1 MTQRIRL
8 SLPQWAIDNVVLLN
22 VRLNGDTLVRTLLD
36 TGAKYTIITPELARR
51 LSLNLRGTRRVP
63 VTTATQIEMAA
74 LTTVDR
80 IDIHGLVLQDV
91 ETAVMNL
98 PAALGV
104 EGLLG
109 MSFLKRCRLVL
120 DAPNRSLEIET
131 H

>member
-8 SLPQWAIDNVVLLN
+8 SLPQWAINNVVLLN
-22 VRLNGDTLVRTLLD
+22 VRLNGDTLVRMLLD

-80 IDIHGLVLQDV
+80 IDIHGLVLQDI
-91 ETAVMNL
+91 EIAVMNL

>member
-1 MTQRIRL
+1 MTQRIHL
-8 SLPQWAIDNVVLLN
+8 SLPQWAINNVVLLN
-22 VRLNGDTLVRTLLD
+22 VRLNGDTLVRMLLD

-74 LTTVDR
+74 LTIVDR
-80 IDIHGLVLQDV
+80 VDIHGLVLQDV

>member
-8 SLPQWAIDNVVLLN
+8 SLPQWAINNVVLLN
-22 VRLNGDTLVRTLLD
+22 VRLNGDTLVRMLLD

-91 ETAVMNL
+91 EIAVMNL

>member
-1 MTQRIRL
+1 M
-8 SLPQWAIDNVVLLN
+8 
-22 VRLNGDTLVRTLLD
+22 LLD

-91 ETAVMNL
+91 EIAVMNL